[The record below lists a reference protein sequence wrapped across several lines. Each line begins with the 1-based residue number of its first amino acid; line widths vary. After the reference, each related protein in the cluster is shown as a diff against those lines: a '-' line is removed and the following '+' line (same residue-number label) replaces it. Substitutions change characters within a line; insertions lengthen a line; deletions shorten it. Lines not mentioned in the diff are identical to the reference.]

1 MCTAE
6 QELSVLAGDGHVGF
20 RAVKY
25 IKLYINVY
33 KGSYSSRLEEIE
45 MRKDLTGPS
54 SAPGWREEVVMA
66 QRCCYHVGVLP
77 AGDVCTRGR

>member
-1 MCTAE
+1 
-6 QELSVLAGDGHVGF
+6 
-20 RAVKY
+20 
-25 IKLYINVY
+25 
-33 KGSYSSRLEEIE
+33 

-77 AGDVCTRGR
+77 AGDVCTRGRCWRIWFIYLIFAFQASNSHPKS